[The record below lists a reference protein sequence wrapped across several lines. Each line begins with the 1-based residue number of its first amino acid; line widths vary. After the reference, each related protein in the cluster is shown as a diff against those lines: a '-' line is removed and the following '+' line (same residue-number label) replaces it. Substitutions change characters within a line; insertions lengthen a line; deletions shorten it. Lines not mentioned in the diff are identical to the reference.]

1 MIERFVS
8 ADYSVAVRRNRK
20 PRDSWRWEIY
30 RAGKSI
36 PLSGHK
42 ATFKTMA
49 AATRAGKVALKQL
62 LATYWPDMRQGDCRK
77 HRETLRLQE
86 FEVICKFAKDRQVD
100 AAKRCRIRGTGRYP
114 FFSVHARR
122 RGTAPDGYKH
132 SQPTLI
138 ELRYLNTRP
147 ASGHEFVGSAGK

>member
-36 PLSGHK
+36 PVERSQDY
-42 ATFKTMA
+42 FQTMA

-62 LATYWPDMRQGDCRK
+62 LA
-77 HRETLRLQE
+77 
-86 FEVICKFAKDRQVD
+86 
-100 AAKRCRIRGTGRYP
+100 RY
-114 FFSVHARR
+114 VLA
-122 RGTAPDGYKH
+122 
-132 SQPTLI
+132 
-138 ELRYLNTRP
+138 
-147 ASGHEFVGSAGK
+147 